1 MTVLTAG
8 LMTAQGLGMAVS
20 GAVAEFVPVHAVAAL
35 AGGCGA
41 LCSLVV
47 ALEVRRTVRRGGPGP
62 GAAGSRG
69 ETGLTSI

>member
-8 LMTAQGLGMAVS
+8 LMTAQGMGMAVS

-41 LCSLVV
+41 LGSLLV
-47 ALEVRRTVRRGGPGP
+47 ALEVRRTVRGDGPGP
-62 GAAGSRG
+62 GCGRFEG
-69 ETGLTSI
+69 